1 MKFKI
6 NRDHFVNGL
15 QQVLNVVSSRATMPI
30 LGNVLIET
38 TEGGVQLTTTNLDIG
53 IRTSI
58 VAEIEDAGAIT
69 LPVRKLA
76 TIVKELPQLDVFFE
90 TTDKLAAKITS
101 GGSTCALVEHAGF
114 ACVVDHLGER
124 RSRTGKQI
132 DGPTMTSRAP

>member
-6 NRDHFVNGL
+6 NRDHFVIGL

-38 TEGGVQLTTTNLDIG
+38 TEGGIQMTTTNLDIG

-58 VAEIEDAGAIT
+58 VATVEDTGAIT

-101 GGSTCALVEHAGF
+101 GGSIFKVMGIGSDEFPKLPSFEDQHVFDMPQDE
-114 ACVVDHLGER
+114 L
-124 RSRTGKQI
+124 
-132 DGPTMTSRAP
+132 